1 MDKNYMAIRK
11 EKYSTSKA
19 INRVILIVLDS
30 VGIGEL
36 PDANLFGDEGSNT
49 IKNIYKSID
58 GFELP
63 NLEEHGLLSIEGL
76 EDLNKDLSDNK
87 FYLASFG
94 RAAEKSMGKDTT
106 TGHWEMSGV
115 VLPKAFPTYPD
126 GFPSE
131 VIDEFERKTGRKTI
145 GNCVASG
152 TEIIQ
157 RLGDEHVNTGA
168 FIVYTSADSVF
179 QIAAHEEVVPLEELY
194 KACQIARDML
204 QGDHGVG
211 RVIARPFVGKSGEY
225 KRTENRR
232 DFSLEPI
239 KNTMLDYLSGHGF
252 MVNAIGKIEDIF
264 ANKGITRAI
273 HTKNNQDGIDATIEA
288 MKEDSSGLIFTNLVD
303 FDMLYG
309 HRNDVEGYAN
319 ALKHFDSY
327 LSKIKE
333 TMKDDDV
340 LIITAD
346 HGCDPT
352 TPSTDHSREYIPIIF
367 IGKQIADNRNFGT
380 LDTFACIGKTI
391 LDIFDIEND
400 IDGYSIKD
408 KILK

>member
-1 MDKNYMAIRK
+1 M
-11 EKYSTSKA
+11 

-36 PDANLFGDEGSNT
+36 PDAHLFNDEGSNT
-49 IKNIYKSID
+49 VGNIYKSIK
-58 GFELP
+58 GFNLP
-63 NLEEHGLLSIEGL
+63 KLEQLGLLNIEGL
-76 EDLNKDLSDNK
+76 RDLSTNNGK
-87 FYLASFG
+87 ALASFG

-106 TGHWEMSGV
+106 TGHWEMSGII
-115 VLPKAFPTYPD
+115 LPQAFPTYSN
-126 GFPSE
+126 GFPKE
-131 VIDEFERKTGRKTI
+131 VVEEFEKRTGRKVI

-179 QIAAHEEVVPLEELY
+179 QIAAHEEVVPLDELY

-204 QGDHGVG
+204 QGEHAVG
-211 RVIARPFVGKSGEY
+211 RVIARPFIGTSGEY

-239 KNTMLDYLSGHGF
+239 KNTMLDYLSEKGF
-252 MVNAIGKIEDIF
+252 MTYAIGKIEDIF
-264 ANKGITRAI
+264 ANKGINKAE
-273 HTKNNQDGIDATIEA
+273 HTKNNQEGIEATIEA
-288 MKEDSSGLIFTNLVD
+288 IKENTSGIVFTNLVD

-309 HRNDVEGYAN
+309 HRNDAVGYGN

-327 LSKIKE
+327 LDEIKSLL
-333 TMKDDDV
+333 KDDDV

-352 TPSTDHSREYIPIIF
+352 TPSTDHSREYIPVLFYGSKI
-367 IGKQIADNRNFGT
+367 KENNDLGT
-380 LDTFACIGKTI
+380 LDTYACIGKTI
-391 LDIFDIEND
+391 LDMFDIEND
-400 IDGYSIKD
+400 LDGYSVKD
-408 KILK
+408 KILR